1 MYFCVEPM
9 DSDAKRRLSG
19 LIKELRGYLTQ
30 KEFAH
35 ILGVTYGAIQGWENE
50 EVNNPSSANLAKI
63 AHHAGL
69 TIEQLMARLEGR
81 SDSEIKNDVN
91 PLYVVTQL
99 KNMSVKDLTHLY
111 RAVSDRLVAIAE
123 SAGR

>member
-1 MYFCVEPM
+1 M
-9 DSDAKRRLSG
+9 DSNAKRRFAEI
-19 LIKELRGYLTQ
+19 IKSLRGELTQ

-35 ILGVTYGAIQGWENE
+35 ILGVTYGAIQAWEKA
-50 EVNNPSSANLAKI
+50 EVSNPSSANLAKV
-63 AHHAGL
+63 ANYAGL
-69 TIEQLMARLEGR
+69 SFEQLMANVNGE
-81 SDSEIKNDVN
+81 SVPEIQRAVN

-99 KNMSVKDLTHLY
+99 KDMSVTDLTHLY

>member
-1 MYFCVEPM
+1 M
-9 DSDAKRRLSG
+9 DSNAKRRLSE
-19 LIKELRGYLTQ
+19 LIKNLRGDLTQ

-50 EVNNPSSANLAKI
+50 EVNNPSSVNLAKI
-63 AHHAGL
+63 ARHAGL
-69 TIEQLMARLEGR
+69 TVEQLTARLDGR
-81 SDSEIKNDVN
+81 SESEIKNDIN

-99 KNMSVKDLTHLY
+99 KTMSVTDLTHLY

>member
-1 MYFCVEPM
+1 M
-9 DSDAKRRLSG
+9 DSNAKRRFAE
-19 LIKELRGYLTQ
+19 LIKSLRGNLTQ

-63 AHHAGL
+63 ANYAGL
-69 TIEQLMARLEGR
+69 TIEELMATVNGQ
-81 SDSEIKNDVN
+81 SVPEINNEVN
-91 PLYVVTQL
+91 PLYVMSQL
-99 KNMSVKDLTHLY
+99 KNMSIKDLTQLY

>member
-1 MYFCVEPM
+1 MCFCIKPM
-9 DSDAKRRLSG
+9 DSNAKRRFAE
-19 LIKELRGYLTQ
+19 LIKSLRGELTQ

-35 ILGVTYGAIQGWENE
+35 ILGVTYGAIQAWENE
-50 EVNNPSSANLAKI
+50 EVSNPSSSNLAKI
-63 AHHAGL
+63 ANYAGM
-69 TIEQLMARLEGR
+69 TIEQLMATVNGEA
-81 SDSEIKNDVN
+81 DTAINNAVN

-99 KNMSVKDLTHLY
+99 NKMSIQDLTHLY

>member
-1 MYFCVEPM
+1 M
-9 DSDAKRRLSG
+9 DSNAKRRFAE
-19 LIKELRGYLTQ
+19 LIKSLRGELTQ

-35 ILGVTYGAIQGWENE
+35 ILGVTYGAIQAWENE
-50 EVNNPSSANLAKI
+50 EVSSPSSSNLAKI
-63 AHHAGL
+63 ANYAGM
-69 TIEQLMARLEGR
+69 TIEQLMAVVNGEA
-81 SDSEIKNDVN
+81 DTAINNAVN

-99 KNMSVKDLTHLY
+99 NKMSIQDLTHLY

>member
-1 MYFCVEPM
+1 M
-9 DSDAKRRLSG
+9 DSNAKRRLSQ
-19 LIKELRGYLTQ
+19 LIKELRGDLTQ

-50 EVNNPSSANLAKI
+50 EVNNPSSANIAKI
-63 AHHAGL
+63 AHHAGMSV
-69 TIEQLMARLEGR
+69 EELMARLDGKT
-81 SDSEIKNDVN
+81 DSEIKNDVN
-91 PLYVVTQL
+91 PLYVVSQL
-99 KNMSVKDLTHLY
+99 KTMSVKDLTHLY

>member
-1 MYFCVEPM
+1 M
-9 DSDAKRRLSG
+9 DGNAKRRLSE
-19 LIKELRGYLTQ
+19 LIKSLRDDLTQ

-63 AHHAGL
+63 ARHAGL
-69 TIEQLMARLEGR
+69 TIEQLTARLEGK
-81 SDSEIKNDVN
+81 SGLEIKNDVN

-99 KNMSVKDLTHLY
+99 KTMSIQDLTHLY
-111 RAVSDRLVAIAE
+111 RGVSDRLVAIAE

>member
-1 MYFCVEPM
+1 MYSCIKPM
-9 DSDAKRRLSG
+9 DSNAKRRFAE
-19 LIKELRGYLTQ
+19 LIRSLRGNLTQ

-35 ILGVTYGAIQGWENE
+35 ILGVTYGAIQAWENE

-63 AHHAGL
+63 ANYAGL
-69 TIEQLMARLEGR
+69 TIEDLMANVNGCG
-81 SDSEIKNDVN
+81 DSEINNSVN
-91 PLYVVTQL
+91 PLYVIGQL
-99 KNMSVKDLTHLY
+99 KDMSVKDLAQLY

>member
-1 MYFCVEPM
+1 M
-9 DSDAKRRLSG
+9 DSNAKRRLSQ
-19 LIKELRGYLTQ
+19 LVKELRGDLTQ

-50 EVNNPSSANLAKI
+50 EVNNPSSVNIAKI
-63 AHHAGL
+63 AHHAGMSV
-69 TIEQLMARLEGR
+69 EQLMARLEGKA
-81 SDSEIKNDVN
+81 DSEIKNDVN
-91 PLYVVTQL
+91 PLYVVSQL
-99 KNMSVKDLTHLY
+99 NQMSVKDLTHLY